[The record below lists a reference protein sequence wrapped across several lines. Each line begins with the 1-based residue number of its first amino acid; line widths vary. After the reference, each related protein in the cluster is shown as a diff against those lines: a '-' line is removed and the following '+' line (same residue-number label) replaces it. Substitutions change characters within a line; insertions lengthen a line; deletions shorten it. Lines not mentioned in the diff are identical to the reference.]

1 MATDPE
7 EFWVTV
13 KGETISIPASGI
25 VTTVERIPVDGPGSI
40 ESPTVPLKWSAE
52 LMQTATIRVE
62 HGAILTLILWS
73 VRRIEE

>member
-7 EFWVTV
+7 EFLATWR
-13 KGETISIPASGI
+13 GESIAIPASGI

-40 ESPTVPLKWSAE
+40 EAPTVPLKWSAE
-52 LMQTATIRVE
+52 LMQLSTVRLD
-62 HGAILTLILWS
+62 HGTILTLILWS